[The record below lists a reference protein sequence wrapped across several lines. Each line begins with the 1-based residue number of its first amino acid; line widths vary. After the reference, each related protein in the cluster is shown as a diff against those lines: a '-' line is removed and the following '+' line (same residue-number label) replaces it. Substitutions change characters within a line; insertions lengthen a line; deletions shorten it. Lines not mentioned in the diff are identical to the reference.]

1 MTTILPI
8 DFKNLGFNYLQTKC
22 FIIYKWKK
30 GIWDSGTI
38 QINPIIPIHI
48 MSGILHYGQSLFE
61 GLKAFKSQNR
71 NIRICN
77 SNACA
82 ARMRSGCRRLLMPE
96 ISNKMFNDAI
106 DKVILNNLEYIPPYQ
121 SGGSIYIRPFIFA
134 SGTKLGLGPST
145 EFTFIV
151 TINPVGTYYS
161 KKIKC
166 KVVENYDRAATLG
179 VGNIKMGGNYAA
191 DMLPNITLK
200 KKGYEIA
207 LYLDPKEHKYIEE
220 FSTANFIAIDKD
232 GNYITPESSS
242 ILKSNTNRLLRIL
255 AQERGINVQIRRI
268 PFDEIKTFREICAC
282 GTAVVLTPIE
292 SITRN
297 NTVYKVPEYNI
308 LKKLKE
314 DLLKLQKGDIEDK
327 YNVIRIIKQ

>member
-1 MTTILPI
+1 MSTISPI
-8 DFKNLGFNYLQTKC
+8 DFKNLGFDYVQTKC
-22 FIIYKWKK
+22 FIIYKWEKEQ
-30 GIWDSGTI
+30 WNTGTI
-38 QINPIIPIHI
+38 CSVPLIQLHI

-61 GLKAFKSQNR
+61 GLKAFKSKNGH
-71 NIRICN
+71 IRICN
-77 SNACA
+77 SNASA
-82 ARMRSGCRRLLMPE
+82 IRMRFGCRRLLMPE
-96 ISNKMFNDAI
+96 INDKMFNNAI
-106 DKVILNNLEYIPPYQ
+106 DRVLLNNLEYIPPYDT
-121 SGGSIYIRPFIFA
+121 GGCVYIRPFIFA
-134 SGTKLGLGPST
+134 SGAKLGLGPSN

-151 TINPVGTYYS
+151 AINPVGTYYS

-191 DMLPNITLK
+191 DMLPNVTFK
-200 KKGYEIA
+200 KLGYDIA

-220 FSTANFIAIDKD
+220 FSTANFVAIDKD

-242 ILKSNTNRLLRIL
+242 ILKGNTNKLLRML
-255 AQERGINVQIRRI
+255 AKDRGINVQVRPIS
-268 PFDEIKTFREICAC
+268 FDEIKTFREICAC
-282 GTAVVLTPIE
+282 GTAVVLTPIK

-327 YNVIRIIKQ
+327 YNVIRVIEQ